1 MKWNLRS
8 NGNGCA
14 FVVGEVDEP
23 DFRVKMVAIT
33 FWIQDRDD
41 CWLVLHWRTF
51 QRLSATRLLRHFTPS
66 LAQESVVFPSSGN
79 KHRRRIAFSFMLWCA
94 ASSEKDLVM
103 GMIQRALSGVD
114 LSSRHLQAARQVQ
127 ASPGLNGPPV
137 NLSWRKPKNCR
148 YEKNK
153 FFHAHCYKSAMIFT
167 PFFLV
172 HAGFPKRTNQVT
184 LQSNRFH
191 LSHSCK
197 YRIEKKNGSLSFSL
211 LVPAA
216 VSSAVCKYEL
226 TLYISEKPLSPRP
239 LWRCSRKPSTV
250 HKSPFMMQHTL
261 SHISPSPSESCF
273 YPLGFHFYSPGDSE
287 SFLSRQIA
295 I

>member
-1 MKWNLRS
+1 MIWLWFFQSSLEPVTRPFGHFSFRKKNKSNSFKEIWLAMKWNLRS

-148 YEKNK
+148 YEKTK
-153 FFHAHCYKSAMIFT
+153 LHSFIFSC
-167 PFFLV
+167 
-172 HAGFPKRTNQVT
+172 T
-184 LQSNRFH
+184 L
-191 LSHSCK
+191 L
-197 YRIEKKNGSLSFSL
+197 
-211 LVPAA
+211 
-216 VSSAVCKYEL
+216 
-226 TLYISEKPLSPRP
+226 
-239 LWRCSRKPSTV
+239 
-250 HKSPFMMQHTL
+250 
-261 SHISPSPSESCF
+261 
-273 YPLGFHFYSPGDSE
+273 
-287 SFLSRQIA
+287 
-295 I
+295 